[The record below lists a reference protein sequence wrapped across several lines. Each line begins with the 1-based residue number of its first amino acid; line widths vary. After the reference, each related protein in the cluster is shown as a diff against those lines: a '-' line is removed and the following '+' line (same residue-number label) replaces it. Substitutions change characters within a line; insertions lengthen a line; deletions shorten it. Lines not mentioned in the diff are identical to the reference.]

1 MMGDPVGST
10 NVPDTAQHARRA
22 VPRYTLIATA
32 ELIDPGSGVR
42 LSGRV
47 SEIGRNGCFMDIL
60 NTLPAETM
68 VLVRITRDQGVF
80 ESPARIVYVLER
92 MGMGIGFVDPPAE
105 QLRILDSWLADLNT
119 P

>member
-1 MMGDPVGST
+1 MMGDPVGPT
-10 NVPDTAQHARRA
+10 NAPDATQRARRA

-32 ELIDPGSGVR
+32 ELIDPTSGVQM
-42 LSGRV
+42 SGRV

-80 ESPARIVYVLER
+80 ESSARIAYVLDR
-92 MGMGIGFVDPPAE
+92 MGVGIGFVDPPPE
-105 QLRILDSWLADLNT
+105 QLKILDSWLAELDT